1 MFDAVSISEDFMWLQ
16 GLCFSLFLAL
26 IVSVSM
32 PLNAVDHVFLKETSV
47 FLVLKVFIHTFKEH
61 PHL

>member
-1 MFDAVSISEDFMWLQ
+1 MWLQ

-32 PLNAVDHVFLKETSV
+32 PLNAVDHVFLKKTSV